1 MNDPEPP
8 PPDTLATITA
18 AADGLLMPSESDY
31 PFEPFSW
38 SGPEPLTPELLLTL
52 LDLPSDTPVE
62 VRDALDLLDRLA
74 TVQEW
79 FGDYEQMIAA
89 RFATLRDTL
98 ITHLTDLMLYR
109 IGTIRIT
116 LIIVGRDH
124 TGATVGLR
132 TLAIET

>member
-52 LDLPSDTPVE
+52 LGLPSDTPVE
-62 VRDALDLLDRLA
+62 VRDALALLDRLA
-74 TVQEW
+74 TIQEW
-79 FGDYEQMIAA
+79 FGEYEQYVAA
-89 RFATLRDTL
+89 RFATLRDTM
-98 ITHLTDLMLYR
+98 TAHLTDLTLYR

-116 LIIVGRDH
+116 LIIAGRDD

-132 TLAIET
+132 TIVIET

>member
-1 MNDPEPP
+1 MNDPELP

-52 LDLPSDTPVE
+52 LGLPSDTPVE
-62 VRDALDLLDRLA
+62 VGDALTLLDRLA
-74 TVQEW
+74 TIQEW
-79 FGDYEQMIAA
+79 FGEYEQYIAA
-89 RFATLRDTL
+89 RFATLRDT
-98 ITHLTDLMLYR
+98 ITAHLTDLTLYR

-116 LIIVGRDH
+116 MIIVGRDY